1 MQYLYSLN
9 DRLHAVHVM
18 YFLKPSAIIF
28 GIPCVPEGWKWL
40 ISDRQKA
47 MLRLKGKN
55 ECTGGGGLRPR
66 CCFASV
72 TGTLPAC
79 LPHVC
84 GVTSSVLSSAVKCRL
99 LPPLSVRFFLGDSPK
114 LGHVRLWDSN
124 LLVDAEIS
132 YYKEPCKKRYI
143 IPSSLCLSARV
154 ATRHLWVGESDLRS
168 ALGL

>member
-1 MQYLYSLN
+1 MCS
-9 DRLHAVHVM
+9 
-18 YFLKPSAIIF
+18 
-28 GIPCVPEGWKWL
+28 W
-40 ISDRQKA
+40 
-47 MLRLKGKN
+47 RLKMAHFRSTKSN
-55 ECTGGGGLRPR
+55 AKTEREERMHRMGGWGGLHPR

-72 TGTLPAC
+72 TGTLPAF

-84 GVTSSVLSSAVKCRL
+84 GVISSVPSSAVKCRL

-124 LLVDAEIS
+124 LLVDTEIS

-154 ATRHLWVGESDLRS
+154 ATKHLWVGESDLRS
-168 ALGL
+168 ELGL